1 MAAAA
6 TILFLIKSVH
16 YFRSERQ
23 RYFECLFGYLKLMLN
38 RAVLIG
44 VRNFHQSGAVRFN
57 YHRLYSFSRSR
68 HA

>member
-1 MAAAA
+1 MAVDA

-16 YFRSERQ
+16 YFGSEWKGN
-23 RYFECLFGYLKLMLN
+23 FECLFGYLKLMLN

-68 HA
+68 HD